1 MNPQIKKE
9 LEKVTATDLQFD
21 NNTTSIFIPK
31 TTSWN
36 LTSLKVNKCYV
47 IELDDSLLNPSTNS
61 SLAANWNGGKIPEYK
76 HYMIELSSVMN
87 KMIKVIGVGIVNGV
101 PQGKQF
107 IGWLPFEQVK
117 VLKEV

>member
-36 LTSLKVNKCYV
+36 LTSLKVNKCYI

-61 SLAANWNGGKIPEYK
+61 SLAANWNSGKIPEYK
-76 HYMIELSSVMN
+76 HYMIELQSVMN
-87 KMIKVIGVGIVNGV
+87 KMIKVIGVGIVNGA